1 MCMHLYCP
9 TLQKRSNGHF
19 FQKCFFCL
27 NVLQSSNAHA
37 IKSAFLN
44 DDWKWVFLT
53 AKKKQRPPKNQ
64 KKSKILCKKEA
75 TSNFFKK
82 NFAKKKQVLKMAFA
96 SFLQSFFWRKWTL
109 LLSCKVFTW
118 KYFSCCIY
126 ACWPSH
132 LQTSA
137 LVFWPKG
144 PGLYLDKHS
153 QAWTSL
159 PTAAPHV
166 ASIRLVGWLISHT
179 GQAFAPGNWF
189 KISPVCQHHWSV
201 GLPTPGLLMLQPSHT
216 CARHALLLQL
226 VSWLFHVWPSLS
238 KSAIQR
244 QSIYQSHQSA
254 TYKESRSVCV

>member
-1 MCMHLYCP
+1 MLSNRRSSTM
-9 TLQKRSNGHF
+9 TGSGFSWLQKRSNVHL
-19 FQKCFFCL
+19 K
-27 NVLQSSNAHA
+27 
-37 IKSAFLN
+37 IK
-44 DDWKWVFLT
+44 
-53 AKKKQRPPKNQ
+53 

-82 NFAKKKQVLKMAFA
+82 NFAKKKQVLKMSFV

-153 QAWTSL
+153 HAWTSL

-238 KSAIQR
+238 KPYYCYDQCWQLWMFWWKNECDWAFHTR
-244 QSIYQSHQSA
+244 Y
-254 TYKESRSVCV
+254 R